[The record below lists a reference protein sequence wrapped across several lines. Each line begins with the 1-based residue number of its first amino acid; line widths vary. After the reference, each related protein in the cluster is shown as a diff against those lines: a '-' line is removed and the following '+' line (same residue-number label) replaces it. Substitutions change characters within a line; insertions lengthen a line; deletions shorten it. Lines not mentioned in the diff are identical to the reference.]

1 METLVRNL
9 ETFHFHRLYY
19 FQSMYAPK
27 ITMLGRPPVFIRNM
41 ETFVRNFIWESGILR
56 ILDLSFEKCVLDL
69 TFVVNTG

>member
-1 METLVRNL
+1 
-9 ETFHFHRLYY
+9 
-19 FQSMYAPK
+19 MYAPK

-69 TFVVNTG
+69 TFVVKRCFLSHLQLIHSHQTTPDTIT

>member
-1 METLVRNL
+1 
-9 ETFHFHRLYY
+9 
-19 FQSMYAPK
+19 MYAPK